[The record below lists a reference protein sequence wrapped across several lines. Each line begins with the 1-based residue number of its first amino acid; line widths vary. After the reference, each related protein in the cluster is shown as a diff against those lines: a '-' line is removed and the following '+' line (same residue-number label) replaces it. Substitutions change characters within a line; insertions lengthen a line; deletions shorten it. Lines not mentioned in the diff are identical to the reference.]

1 MMATGGRFDREARRA
16 ALTASPLFQAMQPT
30 ELDEIL
36 KFSSERRFSRGATI
50 FQQGDEGSSMMA
62 VLVGRVRVSA
72 VSGEGKEITL
82 NTIGPGEVFGEIALL
97 DGKPRSAD
105 VTAAEDTVLLVV
117 ERRHFIPFLRK
128 NEDLFLRM
136 LVVLCERLRRTSL
149 DLEGLALLE
158 LPARLA
164 RHLLKLVDEHGRPCP
179 DGGIRIAQKLSQG
192 ALGQQVGSARE
203 TVNKQLKSWERDG
216 IVLRE
221 PSGHYIVRR
230 PDELRDLVR

>member
-1 MMATGGRFDREARRA
+1 MSSGGRFDRGARRA
-16 ALTASPLFQAMQPT
+16 ALLASPMFQAMQPE

-36 KFSSERRFSRGATI
+36 KFSSERRFTRGATI

-105 VTAAEDTVLLVV
+105 VTAIEDTVLLVV
-117 ERRHFIPFLRK
+117 ERRHFIPFLRR

-136 LVVLCERLRRTSL
+136 LVVLCDRLRRTSM

-164 RHLLKLVDEHGRPCP
+164 RLMLKLADEHGAPCP
-179 DGGIRIAQKLSQG
+179 EGIRIGQKLSQG

-216 IVLRE
+216 IVRRE
-221 PSGHYIVRR
+221 PSGHYILCR
-230 PDELRDLVR
+230 PDELRDLVL